1 MWNPGRS
8 GVLGIAEGAL
18 STVRRWWAAYL
29 ILGLAQAAVHFHF
42 ATTESSPPRLSSL
55 LVHFSLAFLFYLGA
69 LRSARRLGESRRRLP
84 VLWVFAVSWVIL
96 LGYVN
101 APFLLSHEVDRYRWE
116 GMVSRAGLN
125 PYQVSPND
133 PEAQALRQNADFSIP
148 DPDRR
153 RFYPPL
159 AELIF
164 YQMARLGTDSVFHY
178 RLLSSAMVLLA
189 GLVFLPLCRVAGVP
203 LTRVAVFLWHPLLLM
218 ETGLNGHIEPLSMFF
233 LLASL
238 ALLIDRH
245 QLTPTA
251 LLALATL
258 VRGYPIVFFPL
269 YLRRVPPYRLLLFVL
284 IVLAGCLPFIAAG
297 GEIWNGLRTHLATAR
312 QNPGVF
318 VIFEQAAELFGH
330 PEWARLWA
338 GILGLAIAVSL
349 YITDNGS
356 GSSILRRGFYLAL
369 PALLIGPV
377 VTPASVVWLVPFVAL
392 VGPDHPLKLAGITLT
407 GTVILG
413 YLAQPGEALPL
424 PLGLLEFLPPVML
437 AVLGLVKRARRG
449 RVAEPHVLPPAG
461 AC

>member
-1 MWNPGRS
+1 M
-8 GVLGIAEGAL
+8 
-18 STVRRWWAAYL
+18 RRWWAAYL

-42 ATTESSPPRLSSL
+42 ATTESSPPNPTSL
-55 LVHFSLAFLFYLGA
+55 LVHFSLAFAFYLGA
-69 LRSARRLGESRRRLP
+69 LRSARRLGERGRRLP
-84 VLWVFAVSWVIL
+84 VLWVFALCGVIL

-101 APFLLSHEVDRYRWE
+101 APFLLSDEVHRYRWE
-116 GMVSRAGLN
+116 GMVSGAGLN
-125 PYQVSPND
+125 PYQVAPDD
-133 PEAQALRQNADFSIP
+133 PEAAALRANAGFSVP
-148 DPDRR
+148 DPEER

-159 AELIF
+159 AQLTF
-164 YQMARLGTDSVFHY
+164 YQMSRQGADSVLHY

-189 GLVFLPLCRVAGVP
+189 GLVFLPLCRAAGVP
-203 LTRVAVFLWHPLLLM
+203 VTRVAVFLWHPLLLM

-238 ALLIDRH
+238 ALLIGRH

-258 VRGYPIVFFPL
+258 VRVYPFVFFPL
-269 YLRRVPPYRLLLFVL
+269 YVRRVPPYRLLLFFV

-297 GEIWNGLRTHLATAR
+297 GEIWNALRAHLDTAR

-318 VIFEQAAELFGH
+318 VVFEAAARLLGH
-330 PEWARLWA
+330 PEWARVWV
-338 GILGLAIAVSL
+338 GILGLAIAIGL

-369 PALLIGPV
+369 PALLLGPV
-377 VTPASVVWLVPFVAL
+377 VTPAAVVWLVPFVAL

-413 YLAQPGEALPL
+413 YLAPPGEALPL
-424 PLGLLEFLPPVML
+424 PLGLLEFVPPVLL
-437 AVLGLVKRARRG
+437 AVLGLIKRAQRG
-449 RVAEPHVLPPAG
+449 RAAEPRVLPPAG